1 MSKVMK
7 KNIIRAS
14 VRRFT
19 AEMDEA
25 SRRLQSHDA
34 AVRLERVIRR
44 HGAAVVALFSPLP
57 DEVDISPLL
66 DSLSDV
72 RILLPRVEDTP
83 QGVPCMEF
91 YDYRADAMADGAYG
105 IREPQ
110 GGLPCPPSEIDLMA
124 VPGMAFTRDGRRL
137 GRGKGYYDRYL
148 AREGVRAWCVGVCFT
163 HQIVDDLPCE
173 EHDRRVDE
181 VIASGGL

>member
-1 MSKVMK
+1 MK

-14 VRRFT
+14 VRALT
-19 AEMDEA
+19 AALDA
-25 SRRLQSHDA
+25 SSRQRQSQEVSA
-34 AVRLERVIRR
+34 CLAEAVRRR
-44 HGAAVVALFSPLP
+44 GAAVVALFSPLP

-66 DSLSDV
+66 EFLSGV
-72 RILLPRVEDTP
+72 RIVLPRVGDTP
-83 QGVPCMEF
+83 QGEPCMEF
-91 YDYRADAMADGAYG
+91 YDYRADAMAGGAYG

-110 GGLPCPPSEIDLMA
+110 GGRPCLPSEIDLMA

-148 AREGVRAWCVGVCFT
+148 AREGFRAWCVGVCFA
-163 HQIVDDLPCE
+163 HQIVDDLPCG

-181 VIASGGL
+181 VIAGGGL

>member
-1 MSKVMK
+1 MK

-19 AEMDEA
+19 ADMDADERRRQ
-25 SRRLQSHDA
+25 SREVAARLA
-34 AVRLERVIRR
+34 EAVRRR
-44 HGAAVVALFSPLP
+44 GASVVALFSPLP

-66 DSLSDV
+66 DSLTGV

-83 QGVPCMEF
+83 AGEPRMEF
-91 YDYRADAMADGAYG
+91 YDYRADAMAGGAYG

-110 GGLPCPPSEIDLMA
+110 GGVPCLPSEIDLMA
-124 VPGMAFTRDGRRL
+124 VPGMAFTRDGHRL
-137 GRGKGYYDRYL
+137 GRGRGYYDRYL
-148 AREGVRAWCVGVCFT
+148 AREGFRAWCVGVCFA

-181 VIASGGL
+181 VVAVGVL